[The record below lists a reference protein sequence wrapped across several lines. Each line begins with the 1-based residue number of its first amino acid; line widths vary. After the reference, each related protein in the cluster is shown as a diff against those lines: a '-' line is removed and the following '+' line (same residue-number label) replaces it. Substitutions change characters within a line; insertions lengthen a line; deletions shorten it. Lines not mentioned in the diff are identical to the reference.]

1 MVLRRPEW
9 SIIRMLT
16 PGAKIV
22 EVATH
27 RPLYEYVRPI
37 LGGTISAADH
47 FNAEEEIALEV
58 F

>member
-1 MVLRRPEW
+1 
-9 SIIRMLT
+9 MLT
-16 PGAKIV
+16 PSAKIV